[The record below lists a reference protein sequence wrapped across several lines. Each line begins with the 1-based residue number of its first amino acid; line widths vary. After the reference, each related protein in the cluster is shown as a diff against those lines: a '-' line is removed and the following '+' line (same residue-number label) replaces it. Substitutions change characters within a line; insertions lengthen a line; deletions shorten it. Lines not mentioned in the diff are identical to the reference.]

1 MDKNK
6 FFEKVGKLTFSII
19 LTGLLVTGTL
29 FAATTTWKTLTTN
42 DPVSGQHW
50 QDMVAAIDTKISSV
64 DLSNYQTKTQS
75 DAAYASITE
84 SLNAVINT
92 CRICIAH
99 ADYDGT
105 P

>member
-50 QDMVAAIDTKISSV
+50 QDMVAAIDTKISTV
-64 DLSNYQTKTQS
+64 DLSNYYTKTEAN
-75 DAAYASITE
+75 AAFTDVST
-84 SLNAVINT
+84 AVKSVIDS
-92 CRICIAH
+92 CKICIAH
-99 ADYDGT
+99 ADYN
-105 P
+105 